1 MVRAGTLR
9 KRWRY
14 VGVYCDE
21 LMLCAARVAVGPLR
35 QTFWAVLD
43 RGSGELSERTRH
55 LLPGARGEVWS
66 ETPDGARWRIG
77 SRREGVSTRIE
88 GEGISARI
96 DFGKGAW
103 GESVCPADGAYVW
116 TRKRVAPVRVDLRLA
131 DGRAWNRSAY
141 AIEDE
146 SAGYHPRRTHW
157 RWSAGVGVA
166 VGGEPIGWNLVEGVN
181 DPPLGSE
188 RSIWIAGEVSEPPP
202 VRFDG
207 LEQVA
212 FTGGERL
219 HFAPEAERR
228 ADENKLILRSR
239 YRQPFGTFTG
249 ELPGGVEIAEA
260 YGVMEEHEAL
270 W

>member
-1 MVRAGTLR
+1 MR

-21 LMLCAARVAVGPLR
+21 LMLCAARVTVGPFG

-43 RGSGELSERTRH
+43 RSSGELIERTRT
-55 LLPGARGEVWS
+55 LLPASRGEVWS
-66 ETPDGARWRIG
+66 ETTAGEPWRIG
-77 SRREGVSTRIE
+77 SRREGVVTRVEAEGVRARIE
-88 GEGISARI
+88 
-96 DFGKGAW
+96 FGAGAW
-103 GESVCPADGAYVW
+103 GEAVCPAAGAYVW
-116 TRKRVAPVRVDLRLA
+116 TRKRVAPVRIELRLA
-131 DGRAWNRSAY
+131 DGRSWERDAY

-157 RWSAGVGVA
+157 RWSAGVGTSA
-166 VGGEPIGWNLVEGVN
+166 DGEAIGWNLVEGVN
-181 DPPLGSE
+181 DPPRGSE
-188 RSIWIAGEVSEPPP
+188 RSLWIAGEVSEPAP
-202 VRFDG
+202 VHFDG
-207 LEQVA
+207 LDAVA
-212 FTGGERL
+212 FTGGEQLR
-219 HFAPEAERR
+219 FDAEAERR
-228 ADENKLILRSR
+228 ADENKLLIRSS